1 MIGRWGGRGPA
12 IMSAIIIVLGV
23 VLVIRTIQVG
33 VGGGLGLL
41 IGGLLI
47 VGGAL
52 RLWLVTRT

>member
-1 MIGRWGGRGPA
+1 MIGRRGGRGA
-12 IMSAIIIVLGV
+12 AVMSAVIILLGV

>member
-12 IMSAIIIVLGV
+12 LLSCLLVLLGV
-23 VLVIRTIQVG
+23 AIVIRTISLG

-47 VGGAL
+47 VGGVL
-52 RLWLVTRT
+52 RLWLVTRS